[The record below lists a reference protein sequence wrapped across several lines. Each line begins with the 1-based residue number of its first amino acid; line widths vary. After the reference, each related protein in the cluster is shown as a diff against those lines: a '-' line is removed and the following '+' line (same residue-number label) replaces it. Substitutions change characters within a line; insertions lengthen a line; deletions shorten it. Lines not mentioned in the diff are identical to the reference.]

1 MPGSNGTI
9 DPCGSSTRIR
19 VREVEPGD
27 LAMGEGSL
35 LFKAALLVFVAFL
48 VLFVFRVV

>member
-1 MPGSNGTI
+1 MARLTLPAS
-9 DPCGSSTRIR
+9 PLESRLL
-19 VREVEPGD
+19 EVEPGD
-27 LAMGEGSL
+27 LAMGEGSF